1 MDYRRLIPNM
11 CTSSNLVFGMCSILS
26 TYSGN
31 LVWGSIF
38 ILLALVADGLD
49 GRTARFFGVASEM
62 GKEMDSLC
70 DLGSFGIAPAFL
82 AWAFV
87 LHNHGILGIVV
98 AIFFAICGMWRLARF
113 NVNASVVHGYFM
125 GLAIPAGGN
134 IVAMT
139 TLLFV
144 LLGIDPMTFGIA
156 YPIVMAFVGWLMVS
170 HVHYPNF
177 KGDGAEPIYLLSK
190 VVALIMF
197 LAILWLGH
205 ASLLAALAVAIFST
219 YAVLGIVNSL
229 LASFAKKG

>member
-87 LHNHGILGIVV
+87 LHNHGILGVIVV
-98 AIFFAICGMWRLARF
+98 IFFAICGMWRLARF

-134 IVAMT
+134 IIAMT
-139 TLLFV
+139 TLLFTT
-144 LLGIDPMTFGIA
+144 LGVDPMAFGIA
-156 YPIVMAFVGWLMVS
+156 YPIAMAFVGWLMVS

-190 VVALIMF
+190 IVVLILF

-205 ASLLAALAVAIFST
+205 ASILAALAVAIFST